1 LQPQNIGNTVTYGL
15 ETIFSFKPISFYD
28 GNISLTAFQQN
39 INAGNLPQSEDVVSS
54 AFSWYGKIINN
65 FTPWKGGKLQVIGN
79 YNSAVATAQ
88 GKRIPIYNVDM
99 GFQQKLGK
107 SNARLGLV
115 VTDMFNTLESGYKNN
130 TLLFRNSRTSKS
142 DTRALMLT
150 FAYTFRSD
158 FKEKLLENQF
168 STE

>member
-1 LQPQNIGNTVTYGL
+1 
-15 ETIFSFKPISFYD
+15 
-28 GNISLTAFQQN
+28 
-39 INAGNLPQSEDVVSS
+39 
-54 AFSWYGKIINN
+54 
-65 FTPWKGGKLQVIGN
+65 
-79 YNSAVATAQ
+79 
-88 GKRIPIYNVDM
+88 M

>member
-1 LQPQNIGNTVTYGL
+1 MVTYGL
-15 ETIFSFKPISFYD
+15 ETILSLKPFSFYD
-28 GNISLTAFQQN
+28 ANISLTAFQQN
-39 INAGNLPQSEDVVSS
+39 ISGSNLPGAEDVVNS
-54 AFSWYGKIINN
+54 AFSWYGKVINN
-65 FTPWKGGKLQVIGN
+65 FVPWKGGKLQLIGN
-79 YNSAVATAQ
+79 YNSAVATPQ

-107 SNARLGLV
+107 GNARLGLV
-115 VTDMFNTLESGYKNN
+115 VTDIFNTLESGYKNN
-130 TLLFRNSRTSKS
+130 TLLFKNSRTSKS
-142 DTRALMLT
+142 DTRALMVT